1 MTTVLAVR
9 RPDGVVLAADGQ
21 VTLGNTVLKG
31 SARKVRDLADGRV
44 LAGFAGSTA
53 DAMTL
58 FEKFE
63 GKLNQFPGNLA
74 RAAVE
79 LAKEWRTDKYLRH
92 LEALLL
98 VADEERT
105 LVVTGNGDVLQPE
118 GDAAAVGSGGPFAL
132 AAARALVENTELGA
146 REVASRALGIAAEIC
161 IYTNQELTFLELP
174 AGEGS

>member
-1 MTTVLAVR
+1 
-9 RPDGVVLAADGQ
+9 VVLAADGQ

-31 SARKVRDLADGRV
+31 TARKVRDLADGQV

-58 FEKFE
+58 FGKFE
-63 GKLNQFPGNLA
+63 AKLKAHPGHLA

-79 LAKEWRTDKYLRH
+79 LAKEWRTDKYLRN

-98 VADEERT
+98 VADKERT
-105 LVVTGNGDVLQPE
+105 LVVTGNGDVLEPD

-132 AAARALVENTELGA
+132 AAARALVTHTELGA
-146 REVASRALGIAAEIC
+146 AEVAREALSIAAEIC
-161 IYTNQELTFLELP
+161 IYTNQEIALLELV
-174 AGEGS
+174 GEES

>member
-9 RPDGVVLAADGQ
+9 RGAHVVLAADGQ

-31 SARKVRDLADGRV
+31 TARKVRDLADGQV

-58 FEKFE
+58 FGKFE
-63 GKLNQFPGNLA
+63 AKLKAHPGHLA

-79 LAKEWRTDKYLRH
+79 LAKEWRTDKYLRN

-98 VADEERT
+98 VADKERT
-105 LVVTGNGDVLQPE
+105 LVVTGNGDVLEPD

-132 AAARALVENTELGA
+132 AAARALVTHTELGA
-146 REVASRALGIAAEIC
+146 AEVAREALSIAADIC
-161 IYTNQELTFLELP
+161 IYTNQEIALMEL
-174 AGEGS
+174 AGEES

>member
-9 RPDGVVLAADGQ
+9 RGAEVVLAADGQ

-58 FEKFE
+58 FGKFE
-63 GKLNQFPGNLA
+63 VKLKAHPGNLA
-74 RAAVE
+74 LAAVE
-79 LAKEWRTDKYLRH
+79 LAKEWRTDKYLRN

-98 VADEERT
+98 VADAERT
-105 LVVTGNGDVLQPE
+105 LVVTGNGDVLEPD
-118 GDAAAVGSGGPFAL
+118 GRAAAVGSGGPFAL
-132 AAARALVENTELGA
+132 SAARALVAHTELSPEKIA
-146 REVASRALGIAAEIC
+146 REALGIAAEIC
-161 IYTNQELTFLELP
+161 IYTNQEIALLQLP
-174 AGEGS
+174 PKES